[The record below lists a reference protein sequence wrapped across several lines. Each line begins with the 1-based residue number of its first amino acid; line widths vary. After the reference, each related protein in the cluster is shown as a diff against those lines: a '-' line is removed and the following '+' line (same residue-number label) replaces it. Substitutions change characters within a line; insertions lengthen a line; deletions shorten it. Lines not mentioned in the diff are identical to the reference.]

1 VTGAAAALN
10 LLPDVSEATG
20 RMLVAYAWQSGA
32 ALASAYATSPFD
44 AARPVPPPAAV
55 DRVARAVAHGD
66 DHVIKLTE
74 ACLALNARRPSPAF
88 LAASDAVAAHLPED
102 RS

>member
-1 VTGAAAALN
+1 MSACATAPFEGGAAI
-10 LLPDVSEATG
+10 
-20 RMLVAYAWQSGA
+20 RK
-32 ALASAYATSPFD
+32 
-44 AARPVPPPAAV
+44 PAAV

-88 LAASDAVAAHLPED
+88 LAAADAVAVHLPED